1 MGHSEIADL
10 IQKDINN
17 LVRTWMDKV
26 REDNRIISDS
36 DLSDGGLRDHVPS
49 VLAEICEVL
58 SAGEEPGVHNT
69 REGRVSAYTRFCQ
82 GYRARDIAAELS
94 LLRMTLLDYLNE
106 QLLSLNVDI
115 SLGNYMSAV
124 RTINLYI
131 DEELRYA
138 FSIYTESH
146 SPQPLLSVS

>member
-1 MGHSEIADL
+1 MEHNELAYL

-17 LVRTWMDKV
+17 LVRIWMDKV

-36 DLSDGGLRDHVPS
+36 DLSDGGLRDHVPF
-49 VLAEICEVL
+49 VLQEICEVL
-58 SAGEEPGVHNT
+58 NSGDTPGVHNT
-69 REGRVSAYTRFCQ
+69 REARVSAYTRFCQ

-94 LLRMTLLDYLNE
+94 LLRMTLLDFLNE
-106 QLLSLNVDI
+106 QLLSMNVDI
-115 SLGNYMSAV
+115 SLSNYMSSV

-146 SPQPLLSVS
+146 LAPAR